1 MEQSPSVRGML
12 SLPMPPGLI
21 RQYAARM
28 EEAAST
34 LPNKPFLDGD
44 RDMSKSSESGSAR
57 QLPASP
63 LSGKT

>member
-1 MEQSPSVRGML
+1 
-12 SLPMPPGLI
+12 
-21 RQYAARM
+21 M

-57 QLPASP
+57 QLLASP
-63 LSGKT
+63 VSGKT

>member
-1 MEQSPSVRGML
+1 VEQSPSVRGML